1 MQKSGKFK
9 FKRQKYQVLNI
20 VDENKK
26 EIGSVRI
33 EPNEISWKPA
43 GTTRWY
49 TLPIQQF
56 AELAVAKGVKSEI
69 AV

>member
-1 MQKSGKFK
+1 MPKSAKFK

-26 EIGSVRI
+26 EVGSVRI
-33 EPNEISWKPA
+33 EPNQISWKPA

-49 TLPIQQF
+49 TLPIREFGQ
-56 AELAVAKGVKSEI
+56 LAVANGVNSEI
-69 AV
+69 AA